1 MKSQSDT
8 NRKTLSALSR
18 VVNQLYQSAFPT
30 NSKTS
35 VDNLDRLLIRDSTD
49 GFDYKYILGSDLLS
63 GGGTTYT
70 FEQGL
75 TEAVGVVKLGGAITE
90 AITFT
95 DNRVT
100 KIGLQYAA
108 DYSDDFTDRSLI
120 DKEYADET
128 VRYGV
133 PEDVTIN
140 RDGNGI
146 ITSIVTAS
154 RTVTFTRD
162 GNDVIT
168 DITDEIWNK
177 EILRTGD
184 IITGIDVSLI

>member
-18 VVNQLYQSAFPT
+18 VVNQLYQSLFT
-30 NSKTS
+30 TDRKTS
-35 VDNLDRLLIRDSTD
+35 VDNLDRLLIRDSAD
-49 GFDYKYILGSDLLS
+49 GFDYKYILGQDLS
-63 GGGTTYT
+63 TGGSSYT
-70 FEQGL
+70 FENGL
-75 TEAVGVVKLGGAITE
+75 TETATVVKLGGTIDDVV
-90 AITFT
+90 TFT
-95 DNRVT
+95 DSRVT

-108 DYSDDFTDRSLI
+108 DYSSDFTDRSLI

-133 PEDVTIN
+133 PEDITIN
-140 RDGNGI
+140 RDGNNI

-162 GNDVIT
+162 GNDIIT
-168 DITDEIWNK
+168 DITDELWNK
-177 EILRTGD
+177 EILRTGE
-184 IITGIDVSLI
+184 IITGIDVTAI